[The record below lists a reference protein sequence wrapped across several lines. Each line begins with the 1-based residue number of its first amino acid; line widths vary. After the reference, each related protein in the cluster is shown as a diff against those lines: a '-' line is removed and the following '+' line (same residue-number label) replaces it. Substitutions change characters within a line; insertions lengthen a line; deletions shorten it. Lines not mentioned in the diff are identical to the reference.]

1 MKTTIYQFGLLAL
14 ILLAGCTNDDAIS
27 FFNVT
32 GNHSLVATIEG
43 QDMESRSAVDD
54 NGNVTWIESDEIG
67 VFGTQTQNAKFST
80 SGSGA
85 SVTFKGDLSS
95 ADEQIEWAYYPYDVE
110 ASVSGTSLTFTLP
123 SEYRYTGNSNAPMLG
138 VKNGDGENFT
148 FKHLCGLLRI
158 TLGGG
163 MPDDA
168 DRFVIT
174 SEGGDA
180 PSIAGV
186 AHVANIADE
195 NADLKISRDNE
206 SRSIIYRLGG
216 LSLSDGFQNFFVPMP
231 VGEYSKLTI
240 SFYLKGKDQPQF
252 TRTISNLEVRR
263 AVMISMPILDWK
275 TGEQYV
281 LSQNVR
287 DISDGLVGKVSVSSM
302 DPTAL
307 TYTGDVA
314 EGELPENG
322 EIVWSRVSEAFPY
335 GFLGKVTN
343 VIKNENGTYTVQ
355 TGGASLSE
363 AFDELYINETVA
375 LFSENSPKTRGLLHS
390 IFGEKDIAKQL
401 QVKYGNKTNPWF
413 IEGDIGLGAKLT
425 VNIEFDKKN
434 KMEYGAFTLV
444 LNLRLNADA
453 GIDCSFEDEKEIIL
467 QKLASIS
474 LPNIGLLGGVVQVSP
489 TIEPYFH
496 IKVKG
501 DIKNTIGIETELQG
515 TVVAL
520 YKNGEWQSPSNKRE
534 TKANNES
541 PWNFKSNLT
550 FSGELFVGLVNEFD
564 LKLYNNE
571 DMRVF
576 FKPEAGLKLEGE
588 IDVNDKNS
596 ESLEEILKTA
606 KLNTSFYLAGTIGAD
621 ASLLSPKGLEAEF
634 EILKYTV
641 WEKEVKLLPFFKE
654 LISKVTKDQHVE
666 GSPES
671 LIAAEVNTEISGE
684 LITKESQISL
694 VLADSETD
702 EVIETT
708 EPIDYVGKIE
718 EEGSKE
724 IVVPLEAEFK
734 NLKDDSS
741 YKVYPV
747 VQSPLLENIVPEGR
761 LELKSLQV
769 SFETS
774 GSLRDQL
781 IQMYKDTDGDNWK
794 IKYNW
799 CSDRPIEEWYGV
811 NKLDDGYYEIYLF
824 DNGLNGTVVLSNKK
838 LKYINVGN
846 NKKLKTIVV
855 NGCEALE
862 TLLYDSFVL
871 EHLEAA
877 GCRQLSLDRDAF
889 HLNAALTYLDLSGCD
904 KIFRGT
910 DWQPNI
916 PKLEVLILRD
926 CLELLQLNLWLMQDS
941 MCSLDVSGCEN
952 LAAIGAN
959 GRIKLHSLNV
969 SGCKLL
975 EPSRIRGFIDETS
988 LEFLNVK
995 GCGYTKSDINIF
1007 LNIYKNLSSFIY

>member
-27 FFNVT
+27 FSNVT

-54 NGNVTWIESDEIG
+54 NGNVTWIKSDEIG

-95 ADEQIEWAYYPYDVE
+95 VDEQIEWAYYPYDVE
-110 ASVSGTSLTFTLP
+110 AKVSGTSLTFTLP
-123 SEYRYTGNSNAPMLG
+123 SEYTYTGNSNAPMLG

-195 NADLKISRDNE
+195 NAELKISRDNE

-263 AVMISMPILDWK
+263 AVMTSMPILDWK

-287 DISDGLVGKVSVSSM
+287 DISDGLVGKVAVSSM
-302 DPTAL
+302 NPTAL

-314 EGELPENG
+314 EGELPKNG

-413 IEGDIGLGAKLT
+413 VEGDIGLGAKLT

-474 LPNIGLLGGVVQVSP
+474 LPNIGLLGGVVQISP

-550 FSGELFVGLVNEFD
+550 FSGELSVGLVNEFD

-634 EILKYTV
+634 EIIKYTV

-684 LITKESQISL
+684 LITKDTQISL

-708 EPIDYVGKIE
+708 EPIDYVGEI

-811 NKLDDGYYEIYLF
+811 NKLDDGCYGIYLF
-824 DNGLNGTVVLSNKK
+824 DNGLNGTIVLSNKK
-838 LKYINVGN
+838 LKSINVGN
-846 NKKLKTIVV
+846 NKLKTIVV

-862 TLLYDSFVL
+862 ILLYDSFVL

-877 GCRQLSLDRDAF
+877 GCCQLSLDRDAF

-904 KIFRGT
+904 KIVRGT

-916 PKLEVLILRD
+916 PKLKVLILKD
-926 CLELLQLNLWLMQDS
+926 CLELLQLNLWWMQDS
-941 MCSLDVSGCEN
+941 MCSLDISGCEN

-975 EPSRIRGFIDETS
+975 EPSRIRGFIDGTS

-995 GCGYTKSDINIF
+995 GCGYTKSDLDIF
-1007 LNIYKNLSSFIY
+1007 LSIYKDLSSFIY